1 MSYRKFLSTKLFVF
15 VIYYFISIYFVV
27 FISLIKLLAIM
38 TFRTKTKNKLLVE
51 ERQTLDAKHNGIL
64 SLFNENKD
72 RLPELELHLK
82 DLEKTLT
89 NLKDLNANKIVID
102 MDLQKKIWKLDD
114 ERTELLKNIENI
126 RNNIEENKYML
137 NTGKIISNYYKI
149 IEQEKEF
156 ASTCNEHNDNIT
168 AKNNSFFPIV
178 NNNSSNINEFIP
190 NKKKNI
196 MDWFSKSDNNTIP
209 FENIDT
215 NSPFRANTAI
225 GDTSS
230 PFRAN
235 TAIGDTSKKTL
246 KIVKK
251 NVQTTTTTSKNT
263 KDNESYLSNKNES
276 INDNNTSTS
285 SSTSSSFNNP
295 NPIKLL
301 NKDEIYEKYM
311 KVYDKNYISIN
322 NDDVPIFD
330 KCSLCYV
337 EMLLNNNTGILI
349 CPNCGATEN
358 IIIDSDK
365 PSFKEPPKEMTS
377 FCYKRINHLNE
388 FLAQF
393 QAKETTDI
401 PEDVYNEI
409 LVEIKKERITNM
421 AHITPEKM
429 RIILKKIKKNDYYE
443 HIPYIINQ
451 LNGLPAPVIAPE
463 IEEIIR
469 GMFKGIQIPFEKY
482 CPHKRKNFL
491 SYNYVMY
498 KFFELLELDEY
509 LDCFQLLKS
518 RTKLHQQDLI
528 WKNICLDLNW
538 QFIKSL

>member
-1 MSYRKFLSTKLFVF
+1 
-15 VIYYFISIYFVV
+15 
-27 FISLIKLLAIM
+27 M

-64 SLFNENKD
+64 SLFNENKTK
-72 RLPELELHLK
+72 LPDLESQLK
-82 DLEKTLT
+82 DIENELT
-89 NLKDLNANKIVID
+89 NLYNLNAKKIVID
-102 MDLQKKIWKLDD
+102 MDLQRKIWKLDD
-114 ERTELLKNIENI
+114 EKKELLQRIDNIK
-126 RNNIEENKYML
+126 NNIEENKYML

-149 IEQEKEF
+149 IEKEKEF
-156 ASTCNEHNDNIT
+156 ASASDDHNNKT
-168 AKNNSFFPIV
+168 SETNAFFQIA
-178 NNNSSNINEFIP
+178 NNNNYNINQQMNNGEP
-190 NKKKNI
+190 TKKKNI
-196 MDWFSKSDNNTIP
+196 MDWFSKSDNNTVP
-209 FENIDT
+209 FENIETGKKTFKISKKNTPTTTATNTKSTANT
-215 NSPFRANTAI
+215 NSKDGAL
-225 GDTSS
+225 SS
-230 PFRAN
+230 N
-235 TAIGDTSKKTL
+235 MVET
-246 KIVKK
+246 
-251 NVQTTTTTSKNT
+251 
-263 KDNESYLSNKNES
+263 
-276 INDNNTSTS
+276 INDDSIS
-285 SSTSSSFNNP
+285 KP
-295 NPIKLL
+295 KKLL

-311 KVYDKNYISIN
+311 KVVDKNYITIN

-330 KCSLCYV
+330 KCVLCAV

-469 GMFKGIQIPFEKY
+469 GMFKAIQIPFEKY

>member
-1 MSYRKFLSTKLFVF
+1 
-15 VIYYFISIYFVV
+15 
-27 FISLIKLLAIM
+27 
-38 TFRTKTKNKLLVE
+38 
-51 ERQTLDAKHNGIL
+51 
-64 SLFNENKD
+64 
-72 RLPELELHLK
+72 
-82 DLEKTLT
+82 
-89 NLKDLNANKIVID
+89 
-102 MDLQKKIWKLDD
+102 
-114 ERTELLKNIENI
+114 
-126 RNNIEENKYML
+126 
-137 NTGKIISNYYKI
+137 
-149 IEQEKEF
+149 
-156 ASTCNEHNDNIT
+156 
-168 AKNNSFFPIV
+168 
-178 NNNSSNINEFIP
+178 
-190 NKKKNI
+190 
-196 MDWFSKSDNNTIP
+196 MDWFSTSDNNTLLHNTPVLGNITP

-215 NSPFRANTAI
+215 C
-225 GDTSS
+225 
-230 PFRAN
+230 
-235 TAIGDTSKKTL
+235 KKTL
-246 KIVKK
+246 KIIKK
-251 NVQTTTTTSKNT
+251 TIQTTIASNKT
-263 KDNESYLSNKNES
+263 KDNDLYISNKNEL
-276 INDNNTSTS
+276 INETNSVSVNINTT
-285 SSTSSSFNNP
+285 
-295 NPIKLL
+295 IKLL

-311 KVYDKNYISIN
+311 KVFDKNYISIN

-429 RIILKKIKKNDYYE
+429 RILLKKIKKNDYYE

-469 GMFKGIQIPFEKY
+469 GMFKAIQIPFEKY

>member
-1 MSYRKFLSTKLFVF
+1 
-15 VIYYFISIYFVV
+15 
-27 FISLIKLLAIM
+27 M
-38 TFRTKTKNKLLVE
+38 TFRSKTKNKLLVE

-64 SLFNENKD
+64 SSFNEDKD
-72 RLPELELHLK
+72 RLPELESELQDIDNELAS
-82 DLEKTLT
+82 
-89 NLKDLNANKIVID
+89 LNNINSEKIVID
-102 MDLQKKIWKLDD
+102 MDLQRKIWKLDD
-114 ERTELLKNIENI
+114 ERSELLKKIDNI
-126 RNNIEENKYML
+126 RNNVDENKYML

-156 ASTCNEHNDNIT
+156 ASTGTSGNHNIT
-168 AKNNSFFPIV
+168 TSIDTSAVVGEPT
-178 NNNSSNINEFIP
+178 
-190 NKKKNI
+190 KKKNI
-196 MDWFSKSDNNTIP
+196 MDWFSKSDSSNTIP

-215 NSPFRANTAI
+215 GKRTFKI
-225 GDTSS
+225 
-230 PFRAN
+230 
-235 TAIGDTSKKTL
+235 SKKNTPTH
-246 KIVKK
+246 
-251 NVQTTTTTSKNT
+251 TTTITTDIVNNTTINNSKHNNELNNSN
-263 KDNESYLSNKNES
+263 KDNLLNDSNNS
-276 INDNNTSTS
+276 NQC
-285 SSTSSSFNNP
+285 
-295 NPIKLL
+295 KLL

-311 KVYDKNYISIN
+311 KVIDKNYIYIN

-330 KCSLCYV
+330 KCSICFV

-409 LVEIKKERITNM
+409 LMEIKKERITNM

-469 GMFKGIQIPFEKY
+469 GMFKAIQIPFEKY

-528 WKNICLDLNW
+528 WKNICSDLNW

>member
-1 MSYRKFLSTKLFVF
+1 
-15 VIYYFISIYFVV
+15 
-27 FISLIKLLAIM
+27 M
-38 TFRTKTKNKLLVE
+38 TFRSKTKNKLLVE

-72 RLPELELHLK
+72 RLPELESQLK
-82 DLEKTLT
+82 ELENDLI
-89 NLKDLNANKIVID
+89 NLKNLNANKIVID
-102 MDLQKKIWKLDD
+102 MDLQRKIWKLDD
-114 ERTELLKNIENI
+114 DRTELLKKIANIK
-126 RNNIEENKYML
+126 NNIEENKYML

-156 ASTCNEHNDNIT
+156 ASVSDDKNANKT
-168 AKNNSFFPIV
+168 AETNSIFPIA
-178 NNNSSNINEFIP
+178 NNNLIHPSNPGEFIP
-190 NKKKNI
+190 SKKKNI
-196 MDWFSKSDNNTIP
+196 MDWFSKSDNNNNTTL
-209 FENIDT
+209 FEK
-215 NSPFRANTAI
+215 

-235 TAIGDTSKKTL
+235 SAIGDTSSPLRANSAIGDTSSPLRANSAIGDTSKKTN

-251 NVQTTTTTSKNT
+251 TVSTATAVKKL
-263 KDNESYLSNKNES
+263 KDNNSNDSYIANNNES
-276 INDNNTSTS
+276 INDTS
-285 SSTSSSFNNP
+285 SGTSPSNANINNLT
-295 NPIKLL
+295 KLL

-311 KVYDKNYISIN
+311 KVIDKNYITIN

-330 KCSLCYV
+330 KCSLCHV

-421 AHITPEKM
+421 AHITPDKM

-469 GMFKGIQIPFEKY
+469 GMFKAIQIPFEKY

-528 WKNICLDLNW
+528 WKNICCDLNW